1 MADWSRFASLED
13 IYILKIIDDKDTKA
27 TKNVIAGATR
37 ILHEYLQ
44 VKDGQ
49 FKTIEDIDTAN
60 IIDVSGTLRKF
71 YAEFVYN
78 EMILSPSIGGQSQYP
93 YKKERTK

>member
-1 MADWSRFASLED
+1 MAEGSRFASLED
-13 IYILKIIDDKDTKA
+13 DDILKIIDDKDSKA
-27 TKNVIAGATR
+27 TKSVIAGATR
-37 ILHEYLQ
+37 ILHAYLQ

-78 EMILSPSIGGQSQYP
+78 GMIIPPSNSGQLSISIQKR
-93 YKKERTK
+93 KK

>member
-1 MADWSRFASLED
+1 MGEGSRFASLED
-13 IYILKIIDDKDTKA
+13 DDILKIIDDKDSKA
-27 TKNVIAGATR
+27 TKSVIAGATR
-37 ILHEYLQ
+37 ILHAYLQ

-78 EMILSPSIGGQSQYP
+78 GMIIPPSNRGQMSISIQ
-93 YKKERTK
+93 KRKN